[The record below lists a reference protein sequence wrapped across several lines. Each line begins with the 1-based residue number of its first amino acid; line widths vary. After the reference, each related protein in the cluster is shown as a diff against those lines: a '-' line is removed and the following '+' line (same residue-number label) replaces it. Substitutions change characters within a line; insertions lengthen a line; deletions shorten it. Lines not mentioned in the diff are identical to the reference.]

1 VARRGQRLWKAS
13 RRRHVAEGPA
23 HTPGEWGF
31 TAFTSI
37 RETRCARR
45 DHGCMSHFTLLADDL
60 TDAWFRDRD
69 MEVVRRIGTS
79 VYPGWSLVEWRPR
92 AQH

>member
-1 VARRGQRLWKAS
+1 MRTIRDS
-13 RRRHVAEGPA
+13 RRAG
-23 HTPGEWGF
+23 
-31 TAFTSI
+31 
-37 RETRCARR
+37 R
-45 DHGCMSHFTLLADDL
+45 DHGRMSHFTLLADDL